1 MAFQFYRA
9 TNEDLE
15 RLRGDERQCIMLL
28 RACKPLATKLATV
41 AGVYTPL
48 TEEDERVLQGFHLVQ
63 QAYTGYEYE
72 GILDGLCDSAGL
84 LHSDAGRLSG
94 RVESLIRSREP
105 LLYQAEAI
113 ALIEQWLHK
122 PDDGEKGDG

>member
-9 TNEDLE
+9 TNEDQE

-48 TEEDERVLQGFHLVQ
+48 TEEDERLLQGFHLVQ
-63 QAYTGYEYE
+63 QAYTGYKYE
-72 GILDGLCDSAGL
+72 SILDGLCDSAGL
-84 LHSDAGRLSG
+84 LHSDAGLLSG
-94 RVESLIRSREP
+94 RVESLFREREP

-113 ALIEQWLHK
+113 ALVEQWLHQ
-122 PDDGEKGDG
+122 PSDGEEDDG